1 LRRRISATASGA
13 DIRRQGIDVSLT
25 GVPSRAFLCLRH
37 GETDW
42 NREGRFQGRTD
53 NPMCDEGIA
62 QAFGAARQLRK
73 HRIDQIVT
81 SPLIRAVKTAEIVAA
96 ASTIPVATDA
106 DLIELDFG
114 YLEGQVITET
124 MKAHHLKTVQELVT
138 ILPPE
143 SEPWPSLAERGLR
156 CVAGWLDAQPQAGIL
171 FVSHDGLM
179 QAMCEALS
187 GKWFYNRHGI
197 PVRYAP
203 TATGWVVD
211 EV

>member
-1 LRRRISATASGA
+1 MDETRSRE
-13 DIRRQGIDVSLT
+13 DIHQQGIDVSPES
-25 GVPSRAFLCLRH
+25 VPSRAFFCLRH
-37 GETDW
+37 GATDW

-53 NPMCDEGIA
+53 NPMCDEGIT
-62 QAFGAARQLRK
+62 QAFMAARRLQK

-96 ASTIPVATDA
+96 TSAIPIAVDDGLA
-106 DLIELDFG
+106 ELDFG

-124 MKAHHLKTVQELVT
+124 MKVHHLKMIQDLIT

-143 SEPWPSLAERGLR
+143 TEPWAEFAKRGLR
-156 CVAGWLDAQPQAGIL
+156 CVAGWLDAHPKASIL
-171 FVSHDGLM
+171 FVSHDGVM

-187 GKWFYNRHGI
+187 GKWFYNRHGV

-203 TATGWVVD
+203 TDTGWIVE